1 VGHDRLPQTSQ
12 GDDAGHSRDHHVS
25 MNIPPNQPPSSP
37 VIPMLARQE
46 HLAREVERLRA
57 IGLRTAIGQEL
68 DYRGIVDPATIGA
81 VLKLPAL
88 EAERLLKR
96 YQWREGDVA
105 LLEAVAVRL
114 GLQVPSL

>member
-1 VGHDRLPQTSQ
+1 MNLP
-12 GDDAGHSRDHHVS
+12 
-25 MNIPPNQPPSSP
+25 PYQPPSSP
-37 VIPMLARQE
+37 AIPKLARQE
-46 HLAREVERLRA
+46 HDAREVERLRA

-68 DYRGIVDPATIGA
+68 DYRGIVDPAAIGA
-81 VLKLPAL
+81 ALNMPAL

-114 GLQVPSL
+114 GVQAPGV